1 MNKDILNF
9 NKEVVSEIKG
19 IIKKCQDYE
28 KELILK
34 SADDKGLELEV
45 LNEGKYNQSYF
56 IKNIHFIKEL
66 IENKKIKLISRMA
79 SDFVTLTKV
88 YLFEDLLIL
97 EKKGAY
103 KVILKDGILNLYE
116 YKTGYEAF
124 LNLLQIVRV
133 TFTFPFLSK
142 LP

>member
-9 NKEVVSEIKG
+9 NKEVVLEVKG
-19 IIKKCQDYE
+19 IIKRCQDYE

-56 IKNIHFIKEL
+56 VKDIHFIKEL

-97 EKKGAY
+97 EKKGTY

-116 YKTGYEAF
+116 YESGYEAF
-124 LNLLQIVRV
+124 DSFLNKHIEDEED
-133 TFTFPFLSK
+133 
-142 LP
+142 

>member
-34 SADDKGLELEV
+34 SAKDKSLELEV

-56 IKNIHFIKEL
+56 VKNIHFIKEL

-97 EKKGAY
+97 EKKGTY

-116 YKTGYEAF
+116 YESGYEALDSF
-124 LNLLQIVRV
+124 LNKHIEDEEN
-133 TFTFPFLSK
+133 
-142 LP
+142 

>member
-56 IKNIHFIKEL
+56 VKDIHFIKEL

-88 YLFEDLLIL
+88 YLFEYLLIL
-97 EKKGAY
+97 EKKGTY
-103 KVILKDGILNLYE
+103 KYNLKDVILK
-116 YKTGYEAF
+116 
-124 LNLLQIVRV
+124 
-133 TFTFPFLSK
+133 
-142 LP
+142 

>member
-97 EKKGAY
+97 EKKGTY

-116 YKTGYEAF
+116 YETGYEALDSF
-124 LNLLQIVRV
+124 LNKHIEDEED
-133 TFTFPFLSK
+133 
-142 LP
+142 

>member
-56 IKNIHFIKEL
+56 VKDIHFIK
-66 IENKKIKLISRMA
+66 
-79 SDFVTLTKV
+79 
-88 YLFEDLLIL
+88 
-97 EKKGAY
+97 
-103 KVILKDGILNLYE
+103 
-116 YKTGYEAF
+116 
-124 LNLLQIVRV
+124 
-133 TFTFPFLSK
+133 
-142 LP
+142 

>member
-9 NKEVVSEIKG
+9 NKEVISEIKG

-34 SADDKGLELEV
+34 SAKDKSLELEV

-66 IENKKIKLISRMA
+66 IENKKIKLINRLISN
-79 SDFVTLTKV
+79 FVTLTKV
-88 YLFEDLLIL
+88 YMFEDLLIL
-97 EKKGAY
+97 EKKGRY
-103 KVILKDGILNLYE
+103 KVIFKDGILNLYE
-116 YKTGYEAF
+116 YESGYEALDSF
-124 LNLLQIVRV
+124 LDKHIEEEED
-133 TFTFPFLSK
+133 
-142 LP
+142 

>member
-56 IKNIHFIKEL
+56 VKDIHFIKEL

-97 EKKGAY
+97 EKKGTY

-116 YKTGYEAF
+116 YESDYEALDSF
-124 LNLLQIVRV
+124 LNKHIEDEED
-133 TFTFPFLSK
+133 
-142 LP
+142 

>member
-1 MNKDILNF
+1 MNKAILNF
-9 NKEVVSEIKG
+9 NKEIVLEVKS
-19 IIKKCQDYE
+19 IIKKCQDHE

-79 SDFVTLTKV
+79 LDFVTLTKV

-97 EKKGAY
+97 EKKGTY

-116 YKTGYEAF
+116 YESGYEALDSF
-124 LNLLQIVRV
+124 LNKHIEDEED
-133 TFTFPFLSK
+133 
-142 LP
+142 

>member
-34 SADDKGLELEV
+34 SAKDKSLDLEI

-66 IENKKIKLISRMA
+66 IENKKIKLINRLISN
-79 SDFVTLTKV
+79 FVTLTKV
-88 YLFEDLLIL
+88 YMFEDLLIL
-97 EKKGAY
+97 EKKGRY
-103 KVILKDGILNLYE
+103 KVIFKDGILNLYE
-116 YKTGYEAF
+116 YESGYEALDSF
-124 LNLLQIVRV
+124 LDKHIEEEED
-133 TFTFPFLSK
+133 
-142 LP
+142 

>member
-34 SADDKGLELEV
+34 SAKDKSLDLKV

-66 IENKKIKLISRMA
+66 IENKKIKLINRLISN
-79 SDFVTLTKV
+79 FVTLTKV
-88 YLFEDLLIL
+88 YMFEDLLIL
-97 EKKGAY
+97 EKQGRY
-103 KVILKDGILNLYE
+103 RVIFKDGILNLYE
-116 YKTGYEAF
+116 YESGYEVLDSF
-124 LNLLQIVRV
+124 LDKHIEEEED
-133 TFTFPFLSK
+133 
-142 LP
+142 

>member
-1 MNKDILNF
+1 MNKDILSF

-34 SADDKGLELEV
+34 SANDKGLELEV

-56 IKNIHFIKEL
+56 VKDIHFIKEL

-88 YLFEDLLIL
+88 YMFEDLLIL
-97 EKKGAY
+97 EKKGTY

-116 YKTGYEAF
+116 YESGYEALDSF
-124 LNLLQIVRV
+124 LNKHIEDEED
-133 TFTFPFLSK
+133 
-142 LP
+142 

>member
-9 NKEVVSEIKG
+9 NKEVVSGIKG

-34 SADDKGLELEV
+34 SADDKGFELEI

-56 IKNIHFIKEL
+56 VKNIHFIKEL

-97 EKKGAY
+97 EKKGTY

-116 YKTGYEAF
+116 YESGYEALDSF
-124 LNLLQIVRV
+124 LNKHIEDEED
-133 TFTFPFLSK
+133 
-142 LP
+142 

>member
-34 SADDKGLELEV
+34 SAKDKSLDLEI

-97 EKKGAY
+97 EKKGTY

-116 YKTGYEAF
+116 YESGYEALDSF
-124 LNLLQIVRV
+124 LNKHIEDEED
-133 TFTFPFLSK
+133 
-142 LP
+142 

>member
-9 NKEVVSEIKG
+9 NKEVVLEVKS

-34 SADDKGLELEV
+34 SAKDKSLDLEV

-97 EKKGAY
+97 EKKGTY

-116 YKTGYEAF
+116 YETGYEALDSF
-124 LNLLQIVRV
+124 LNKHIEDEED
-133 TFTFPFLSK
+133 
-142 LP
+142 

>member
-34 SADDKGLELEV
+34 SAKDKGLELEI

-56 IKNIHFIKEL
+56 VKDIHFIKEL

-88 YLFEDLLIL
+88 YLFDDLLIL
-97 EKKGAY
+97 EKKGKY

-116 YKTGYEAF
+116 YESGYEALDSF
-124 LNLLQIVRV
+124 LNKHIEDEED
-133 TFTFPFLSK
+133 
-142 LP
+142 

>member
-56 IKNIHFIKEL
+56 VKDIHFIKEL

-79 SDFVTLTKV
+79 SDLVTLTKV

-97 EKKGAY
+97 EKKGTY

-116 YKTGYEAF
+116 YESGYEALDSF
-124 LNLLQIVRV
+124 LNKHIEDEED
-133 TFTFPFLSK
+133 
-142 LP
+142 

>member
-97 EKKGAY
+97 EKKGTY

-116 YKTGYEAF
+116 YESGYEALDSF
-124 LNLLQIVRV
+124 LNKHIEDEED
-133 TFTFPFLSK
+133 
-142 LP
+142 

>member
-9 NKEVVSEIKG
+9 NKEVVLEVKG

-45 LNEGKYNQSYF
+45 LNGGKYNQSYF
-56 IKNIHFIKEL
+56 VKNIHFIKEL

-79 SDFVTLTKV
+79 SDLITLTKV
-88 YLFEDLLIL
+88 YMFEDLLIL
-97 EKKGAY
+97 EKKGTY

-116 YKTGYEAF
+116 YESSYEALDSF
-124 LNLLQIVRV
+124 LNKHIEDEED
-133 TFTFPFLSK
+133 
-142 LP
+142 

>member
-9 NKEVVSEIKG
+9 NKEVALEIKQV
-19 IIKKCQDYE
+19 IKKCQDYE

-34 SADDKGLELEV
+34 SAKDKSLDLEI

-56 IKNIHFIKEL
+56 VKNIHFIKEL

-97 EKKGAY
+97 EKKGTY

-116 YKTGYEAF
+116 YESGYKALDSF
-124 LNLLQIVRV
+124 LNKHIEDEED
-133 TFTFPFLSK
+133 
-142 LP
+142 

>member
-9 NKEVVSEIKG
+9 NKEVVLEVKS

-28 KELILK
+28 KKLILK
-34 SADDKGLELEV
+34 SVADKGLELEI

-79 SDFVTLTKV
+79 SDFVTLRKV

-97 EKKGAY
+97 EKKGTY

-116 YKTGYEAF
+116 YESGYEALDSF
-124 LNLLQIVRV
+124 LNKHIEDEED
-133 TFTFPFLSK
+133 
-142 LP
+142 

>member
-1 MNKDILNF
+1 MNKNILNF

-34 SADDKGLELEV
+34 SADNKGLELEI

-97 EKKGAY
+97 EKKGTY

-116 YKTGYEAF
+116 YETGYEALDSF
-124 LNLLQIVRV
+124 LNKHIEDEED
-133 TFTFPFLSK
+133 
-142 LP
+142 

>member
-9 NKEVVSEIKG
+9 NKEVVLEVKS

-28 KELILK
+28 KKLILK
-34 SADDKGLELEV
+34 SVADKGLELEI

-56 IKNIHFIKEL
+56 VKNIHFIKEL

-79 SDFVTLTKV
+79 SDLITLTKV
-88 YLFEDLLIL
+88 YMFEDLLIL
-97 EKKGAY
+97 EKKGTY

-116 YKTGYEAF
+116 YESGYEDLDSF
-124 LNLLQIVRV
+124 LNKHIEDEEN
-133 TFTFPFLSK
+133 
-142 LP
+142 

>member
-1 MNKDILNF
+1 MNKNILNF

-97 EKKGAY
+97 EKKGTY

-116 YKTGYEAF
+116 YETGYEALDSF
-124 LNLLQIVRV
+124 LNKHIEDEED
-133 TFTFPFLSK
+133 
-142 LP
+142 

>member
-1 MNKDILNF
+1 MNKNILNF

-34 SADDKGLELEV
+34 IADDKGLELEV

-97 EKKGAY
+97 EKKGTY

-116 YKTGYEAF
+116 YETGYEALDSF
-124 LNLLQIVRV
+124 LNKHIEDEED
-133 TFTFPFLSK
+133 
-142 LP
+142 

>member
-1 MNKDILNF
+1 MNKAILNF
-9 NKEVVSEIKG
+9 NKEVVLEVKS

-34 SADDKGLELEV
+34 SAKDKGLELEV

-56 IKNIHFIKEL
+56 VKDIHFIKEL
-66 IENKKIKLISRMA
+66 IGNKKIKLISRMA

-97 EKKGAY
+97 EKKGTY
-103 KVILKDGILNLYE
+103 KVILKDGIFNLYE
-116 YKTGYEAF
+116 YKTGYEALDSF
-124 LNLLQIVRV
+124 LNKHIEDEED
-133 TFTFPFLSK
+133 
-142 LP
+142 

>member
-9 NKEVVSEIKG
+9 NKEVVLEIKG

-56 IKNIHFIKEL
+56 VKDIHFIKEL

-97 EKKGAY
+97 EKKGTY

-116 YKTGYEAF
+116 YESGYEALDSF
-124 LNLLQIVRV
+124 LNKHIEDEED
-133 TFTFPFLSK
+133 
-142 LP
+142 

>member
-9 NKEVVSEIKG
+9 NKEVVLEVKG

-56 IKNIHFIKEL
+56 VKDIHFIKEL
-66 IENKKIKLISRMA
+66 IENKKIKLITRLV
-79 SDFVTLTKV
+79 SDLVTLTKV
-88 YLFEDLLIL
+88 YMFEDLLIL
-97 EKKGAY
+97 EKKGTY
-103 KVILKDGILNLYE
+103 KVIFKDGILNLYE
-116 YKTGYEAF
+116 YESGYEALDSF
-124 LNLLQIVRV
+124 LNKHIEDEED
-133 TFTFPFLSK
+133 
-142 LP
+142 

>member
-56 IKNIHFIKEL
+56 VKDIHFIKEL

-97 EKKGAY
+97 EKKGTY

-116 YKTGYEAF
+116 YESGYEALDSF
-124 LNLLQIVRV
+124 LNKHIEDEED
-133 TFTFPFLSK
+133 
-142 LP
+142 

>member
-1 MNKDILNF
+1 MNKDILSF

-34 SADDKGLELEV
+34 SAKDKGIYLEV

-66 IENKKIKLISRMA
+66 IENKKIKLINRLISN
-79 SDFVTLTKV
+79 FVTLTKV
-88 YLFEDLLIL
+88 YMFEDLLIL
-97 EKKGAY
+97 EKKGRY
-103 KVILKDGILNLYE
+103 KVIFKDGILNLYE
-116 YKTGYEAF
+116 YESGYEALDSF
-124 LNLLQIVRV
+124 LDKHIEEEED
-133 TFTFPFLSK
+133 
-142 LP
+142 

>member
-9 NKEVVSEIKG
+9 NKEIVLEIKG

-34 SADDKGLELEV
+34 SADDKGLDLEI

-66 IENKKIKLISRMA
+66 IENKKIKLINRLISN
-79 SDFVTLTKV
+79 FVTLTKV
-88 YLFEDLLIL
+88 YMFEDLLIL
-97 EKKGAY
+97 EKKGRY
-103 KVILKDGILNLYE
+103 KVIFKDGILNLYE
-116 YKTGYEAF
+116 YESGYEDLDSF
-124 LNLLQIVRV
+124 LNKHIEEEED
-133 TFTFPFLSK
+133 
-142 LP
+142 

>member
-56 IKNIHFIKEL
+56 VKDFHFIKEL

-97 EKKGAY
+97 EKKGTY

-116 YKTGYEAF
+116 YESGYEALDSF
-124 LNLLQIVRV
+124 LNKHIEDEED
-133 TFTFPFLSK
+133 
-142 LP
+142 

>member
-34 SADDKGLELEV
+34 RAKDKSIDLEI

-56 IKNIHFIKEL
+56 VKDIHFIKEL

-97 EKKGAY
+97 EKKGRY

-116 YKTGYEAF
+116 YESGYEALDSF
-124 LNLLQIVRV
+124 LNKHIENEED
-133 TFTFPFLSK
+133 
-142 LP
+142 

>member
-9 NKEVVSEIKG
+9 NKEVVLDVKS

-28 KELILK
+28 KKLILK
-34 SADDKGLELEV
+34 SVADKGLELEI

-56 IKNIHFIKEL
+56 VKNIHFIKEL

-88 YLFEDLLIL
+88 YMFEDLLIL
-97 EKKGAY
+97 EKKGTY

-116 YKTGYEAF
+116 YESGYEALDSF
-124 LNLLQIVRV
+124 LNKHIEDEED
-133 TFTFPFLSK
+133 
-142 LP
+142 